1 MHKAVKNLTHTVKK
15 VQNRRGSVNY
25 TVNDVSAS
33 NSLLPHLMSC
43 RMCFRAVLLSE
54 NMTTTKED
62 KMHKGELKE
71 FRSSAKE
78 GMVLLVQ
85 GMKGVIEN

>member
-1 MHKAVKNLTHTVKK
+1 
-15 VQNRRGSVNY
+15 
-25 TVNDVSAS
+25 
-33 NSLLPHLMSC
+33 MSC
-43 RMCFRAVLLSE
+43 RMCFRAVLLPE

-62 KMHKGELKE
+62 RLQKGELKE
-71 FRSSAKE
+71 FRSLAKE

>member
-1 MHKAVKNLTHTVKK
+1 M
-15 VQNRRGSVNY
+15 
-25 TVNDVSAS
+25 
-33 NSLLPHLMSC
+33 LP
-43 RMCFRAVLLSE
+43 E

-62 KMHKGELKE
+62 RLQKGELKE
-71 FRSSAKE
+71 FRSLAKE

>member
-1 MHKAVKNLTHTVKK
+1 MHKAVKNLTHIVKK
-15 VQNRRGSVNY
+15 VKNCRGGV
-25 TVNDVSAS
+25 TDVSAS

-43 RMCFRAVLLSE
+43 RMCFRAVLLPE

-62 KMHKGELKE
+62 KLQKGELKE
-71 FRSSAKE
+71 FRSSVKE

>member
-1 MHKAVKNLTHTVKK
+1 
-15 VQNRRGSVNY
+15 
-25 TVNDVSAS
+25 
-33 NSLLPHLMSC
+33 MSC
-43 RMCFRAVLLSE
+43 RMCFRAVLLPV
-54 NMTTTKED
+54 NMTTAKEG
-62 KMHKGELKE
+62 KLQKGELKE